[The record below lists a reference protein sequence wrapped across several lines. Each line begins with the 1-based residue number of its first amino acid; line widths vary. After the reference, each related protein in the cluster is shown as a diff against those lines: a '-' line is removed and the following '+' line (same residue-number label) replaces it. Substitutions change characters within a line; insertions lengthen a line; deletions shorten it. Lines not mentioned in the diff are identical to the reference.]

1 MIHNVRGYSFDDA
14 RTASMFRDRKR
25 LFVDLLGWD
34 VPVVGGQFE
43 LDAYDGDDALYLIAA
58 NEDGQH
64 IGSMRLLPT
73 TGGHLLADLF
83 AELCDAEVPRGPHVM
98 EITRLCL
105 PPRLG
110 TAGRLRIR
118 NRLISA
124 MVDRALD
131 QGITVL
137 TGVVTASYRDHVL
150 AMGWRCAPLGP
161 VRTHQGAALG
171 AFRLEIDAD
180 TPSLLAANG
189 IYSPEMVVPSIA
201 AAA

>member
-1 MIHNVRGYSFDDA
+1 
-14 RTASMFRDRKR
+14 
-25 LFVDLLGWD
+25 
-34 VPVVGGQFE
+34 
-43 LDAYDGDDALYLIAA
+43 
-58 NEDGQH
+58 
-64 IGSMRLLPT
+64 
-73 TGGHLLADLF
+73 
-83 AELCDAEVPRGPHVM
+83 M

-110 TAGRLRIR
+110 TAARLRIR

-124 MVDRALD
+124 MVDHALD
-131 QGITVL
+131 HGISVL
-137 TGVVTASYRDHVL
+137 TGVVTASYRDQVL

-161 VRTHQGAALG
+161 ALMLKGAALG

-189 IYSPEMVVPSIA
+189 TYSPEMVIRSIA